1 MAVQN
6 ELGYCMP
13 VAEVCRLRDRYAPEA
28 LVHTDT
34 VQALGKID
42 LHPFMIGVWILLR
55 FRRIKLGDLK
65 VSVRCT

>member
-34 VQALGKID
+34 VQAGEVRNEGFVLELKQYFLLWD
-42 LHPFMIGVWILLR
+42 LQ
-55 FRRIKLGDLK
+55 KL
-65 VSVRCT
+65 

>member
-42 LHPFMIGVWILLR
+42 LPLHDWGVDLLR